1 MILYAI
7 ENFLAGTDAV
17 ISTSSED
24 ALYVKENLYN
34 VRPSK
39 PFRFTDVGAPAAPEW
54 ICVEFD
60 APKRVTLLGVFN
72 HNLLL
77 TGGGAELSFKGSD
90 AGCADSSTDWD
101 APDYE
106 HDISDRPVANW
117 NDLYERL
124 DQTRLAFRL
133 DVIDPGNPAGIV
145 EIGELFLG
153 LATELSAARLAPGRA
168 ESPALYRA
176 FNPTWYGQHWIE
188 ALSSSLTMEL
198 RISNQNDPRQVDA
211 LRTMVLAIHAAGS
224 KFVVV
229 PNHLHPFVYYVAL
242 ENGEQFM
249 AQIARG
255 IECEQSEWTLSL
267 RTLTKGI
274 ALL

>member
-1 MILYAI
+1 MIYYAI
-7 ENFLAGTDAV
+7 ENYLAGADAL

-24 ALYVKENLYN
+24 ALYVKEHLYN

-39 PFRFTDVGAPAAPEW
+39 PFRFTGVGAAGAPEW

-60 APKRVTLLGVFN
+60 APKRVTILGVFN
-72 HNLLL
+72 HNFDL
-77 TGGGAELSFKGSD
+77 TGSGSELSIKGSD
-90 AGCADSSTDWD
+90 TGCDESVTDWD

-106 HDISDRPVANW
+106 HEISDRIVANW

-124 DQTRLAFRL
+124 DETRLAFRL
-133 DVIDPGNPAGIV
+133 DVIDPDNEDNV

-153 LATELSAARLAPGRA
+153 LASELSAARLAPGRA
-168 ESPALYRA
+168 ESPTLFRS
-176 FNPTWYGQHWIE
+176 FNATWFGQHWIE
-188 ALSSSLTMEL
+188 GLSASLSMEL
-198 RISNQNDPRQVDA
+198 RISNQNDPSQVDA

-224 KFVVV
+224 KFLVV
-229 PNHLHPFVYYVAL
+229 PNDRHPFVYYVAL
-242 ENGEQFM
+242 ENGDQFM

-255 IECEQSEWTLSL
+255 LECEQSEWTLQL

>member
-1 MILYAI
+1 MIYYAI
-7 ENFLAGTDAV
+7 ENFLAGDDAA

-24 ALYVKENLYN
+24 TLYVKENLYN

-39 PFRFTDVGAPAAPEW
+39 PFRFTGIGAAGAPEW

-60 APKRVTLLGVFN
+60 AAKRVTILGIFN
-72 HNLLL
+72 HNFDLS
-77 TGGGAELSFKGSD
+77 GSGSELSIKGSD
-90 AGCADSSTDWD
+90 TGCDESVTDWD
-101 APDYE
+101 IPDYE
-106 HDISDRPVANW
+106 HDISDRITANW

-124 DQTRLAFRL
+124 DQTRLAFRV
-133 DVIDPGNPAGIV
+133 DVIDPANDDNV

-153 LATELSAARLAPGRA
+153 LATELNAAHLAPGRA
-168 ESPALYRA
+168 ESPALYRS
-176 FNPTWYGQHWIE
+176 FNQTWYGQHWIE
-188 ALSSSLTMEL
+188 ALSASLSMEL
-198 RISNQNDPRQVDA
+198 RITNQNDPRQVDA
-211 LRTMVLAIHAAGS
+211 LRMMVLAIHAAGS
-224 KFVVV
+224 KFLVV

-242 ENGEQFM
+242 ENGDQFM

-255 IECEQSEWTLSL
+255 IECEESEWTLSL